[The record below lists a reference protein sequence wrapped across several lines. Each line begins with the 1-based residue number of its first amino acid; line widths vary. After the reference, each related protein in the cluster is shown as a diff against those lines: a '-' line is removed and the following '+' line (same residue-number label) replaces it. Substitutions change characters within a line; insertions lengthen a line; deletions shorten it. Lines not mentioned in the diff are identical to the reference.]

1 MKQKEIAFFTQRI
14 KWKMKENHIYKK
26 YKLKD
31 FIAVKN
37 FFNRI
42 ADASE
47 RQNHHPK
54 VIITYNELEVFLSTY
69 DVDGITEKDFRL
81 ASSINQIFDEFK
93 K

>member
-1 MKQKEIAFFTQRI
+1 MKQKKIAFFTQRI
-14 KWKMKENHIYKK
+14 EWEMKENHIYKN
-26 YKLKD
+26 YKLKN
-31 FIAVKN
+31 FIAVKS

-42 ADASE
+42 ADESE